1 MNEKQMREY
10 FIKGGK
16 REVDNSRTIMP
27 SSPRELPITDKGVM
41 LIANKMVDYD
51 ETEGKSDK
59 ERLKILEARSV
70 DKHRL
75 GAKLIEIGKFLGW
88 WNDLSEVF
96 VNKELFAK
104 DVSDTYHPHEDYVA
118 TPWYEIELPLKILG
132 ESIRNVFDQEYD
144 HAERDIVTMEFSSK
158 NK

>member
-1 MNEKQMREY
+1 M
-10 FIKGGK
+10 
-16 REVDNSRTIMP
+16 
-27 SSPRELPITDKGVM
+27 
-41 LIANKMVDYD
+41 
-51 ETEGKSDK
+51 
-59 ERLKILEARSV
+59 
-70 DKHRL
+70 
-75 GAKLIEIGKFLGW
+75 
-88 WNDLSEVF
+88 
-96 VNKELFAK
+96 NKELFAK